1 MLALKD
7 AQKKADA
14 AEAKSSGKKGRGG
27 GGGLK
32 KKTVAKSFADSLSAL
47 MEKLRVTEHHY
58 IRCLKPNQTLKPG
71 DWDNEFML
79 KQLAYSG
86 TLEVTQIRKAGLNVR
101 RPLKHFYQYYKMCA
115 EDPAALRAG
124 TLNKRTELLLKQ
136 LSVDTN
142 QRVLRV
148 SQEAAPHI

>member
-1 MLALKD
+1 MALKN

-14 AEAKSSGKKGRGG
+14 AVAKLGGKKGRGG
-27 GGGLK
+27 GGGMK
-32 KKTVAKSFADSLSAL
+32 KKTVAKSFAESLSAL

-79 KQLAYSG
+79 RQLAYSG

-101 RPLKHFYQYYKMCA
+101 RPLKHFYSYYKLCA
-115 EDPAALRAG
+115 EDPTALKAG
-124 TLNKRTELLLKQ
+124 TLTKRTELLLKQ

-148 SQEAAPHI
+148 S